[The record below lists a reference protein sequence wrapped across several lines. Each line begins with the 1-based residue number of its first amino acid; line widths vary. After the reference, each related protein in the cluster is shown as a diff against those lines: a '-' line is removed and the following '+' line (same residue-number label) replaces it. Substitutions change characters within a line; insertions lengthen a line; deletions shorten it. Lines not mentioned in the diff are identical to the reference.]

1 MNEIIERIAVYNEG
15 YAAGVEATLE
25 KIDDILAACPNDN
38 AALLVKM
45 LKELR
50 SAWAYRKI
58 FLKDFPRQ

>member
-50 SAWAYRKI
+50 SA
-58 FLKDFPRQ
+58 